1 MNLKTLIPAL
11 EWIGSYKPRYL
22 TSDLMAGLIIAVM
35 LVPQGMAYALLAGL
49 PPVVGL
55 YASTIPLF
63 AYALFG
69 SSKQL
74 AVGPVAISSLIT
86 LSGVSALAQQG
97 SAEFIGLAALLA
109 LMVGGIQLLLGV
121 VRAGFLTNF
130 ISHAVISG
138 FTSAAAI
145 IIALSQLQHLLGIG
159 LEGGNVFQTIW
170 EALNRIG
177 ETNLVTLTVGGVSI
191 ATLYLLG
198 RFAKRFPA
206 AILVVV
212 LSTLAVYLFRLNEYG
227 VNIVAE
233 VPSGLPSFALPAFSV
248 EAIGALVPI
257 ALTVSFVNFMESIAV
272 AKAIASKEK
281 YKIDANREL
290 IGLGFANIV
299 GGFFRAYPVA
309 GAFSRTAVNH
319 QAGAKTQLASVITAL
334 LIIIT
339 LLFLTPLFYY
349 LPNAVLA
356 AIVMVAVLGLVDIG
370 EPIHLFQLKPIDGWT
385 LVTTF
390 TATLVLGVVPGLL
403 IGVGFSLLVFVGRS
417 AYPHTAELGRLEKE
431 GVYLELDRYPE
442 AQTFDKVFIARM
454 DASLYFANM
463 SYFETLINDAV
474 ADRPNLDHIVLDFSP
489 VNDMDAVALE
499 TLENE
504 METLAG
510 QNITVHIAEMKG
522 PVRDLAEKAGW
533 FERYGERVA
542 YLKLEDALVDIG
554 VIPDAVDTRKS
565 RAAPK

>member
-1 MNLKTLIPAL
+1 MNLKTWIPAL

-109 LMVGGIQLLLGV
+109 AHGRGIQLLLGV

-170 EALNRIG
+170 EALTRIG
-177 ETNLVTLTVGGVSI
+177 ETNLVTLAIGGVSI

-212 LSTLAVYLFRLNEYG
+212 LSTLAVYLFRLDTYG

-233 VPSGLPSFALPAFSV
+233 VPSGLPSFALPAFS
-248 EAIGALVPI
+248 AQALGALVPI

-299 GGFFRAYPVA
+299 GGFFRAYPV
-309 GAFSRTAVNH
+309 R
-319 QAGAKTQLASVITAL
+319 
-334 LIIIT
+334 
-339 LLFLTPLFYY
+339 
-349 LPNAVLA
+349 
-356 AIVMVAVLGLVDIG
+356 
-370 EPIHLFQLKPIDGWT
+370 
-385 LVTTF
+385 
-390 TATLVLGVVPGLL
+390 
-403 IGVGFSLLVFVGRS
+403 GRS
-417 AYPHTAELGRLEKE
+417 RGPQSTTKR
-431 GVYLELDRYPE
+431 
-442 AQTFDKVFIARM
+442 ARKR
-454 DASLYFANM
+454 S
-463 SYFETLINDAV
+463 
-474 ADRPNLDHIVLDFSP
+474 SP
-489 VNDMDAVALE
+489 
-499 TLENE
+499 
-504 METLAG
+504 
-510 QNITVHIAEMKG
+510 
-522 PVRDLAEKAGW
+522 RS
-533 FERYGERVA
+533 
-542 YLKLEDALVDIG
+542 
-554 VIPDAVDTRKS
+554 S
-565 RAAPK
+565 RRCSSSSRCSF

>member
-1 MNLKTLIPAL
+1 MGWLSNYDPRTLPA
-11 EWIGSYKPRYL
+11 
-22 TSDLMAGLIIAVM
+22 DLIAGLIIAVM
-35 LVPQGMAYALLAGL
+35 LVPQAMAYALLAGL

-55 YASTIPLF
+55 YASTLPLF
-63 AYALFG
+63 AYALVG
-69 SSKQL
+69 SSRQL

-86 LSGVSALAQQG
+86 LSGVSALAPQG
-97 SAEFIGLAALLA
+97 TAEFVALAALLA

-145 IIALSQLQHLLGIG
+145 IIALSQLRHLLGVDLG
-159 LEGGNVFQTIW
+159 RGNVFQTLW
-170 EALNRIG
+170 EALRRLG
-177 ETNLVTLTVGGVSI
+177 ETNLVTFAVGALSI
-191 ATLYLLG
+191 LVLFLLG
-198 RFAKRFPA
+198 RYAKRFPA

-212 LSTLAVYLFRLNEYG
+212 LSTLAVYLLRLDRFG
-227 VNIVAE
+227 VNIVAD
-233 VPSGLPSFALPAFSV
+233 VPSGLPSFALPNASL
-248 EAIGALVPI
+248 ETLGALLPI
-257 ALTVSFVNFMESIAV
+257 ALTISFVNFMESIAV

-281 YKIDANREL
+281 YKVDANREL
-290 IGLGFANIV
+290 VGLGLANIV
-299 GGFFRAYPVA
+299 AGLFRGYTVA

-370 EPIHLFQLKPIDGWT
+370 EPLHLFQLKPIDGWT
-385 LVTTF
+385 LVITF

-403 IGVGFSLLVFVGRS
+403 IGIGFSLVLFVWRS
-417 AYPHTAELGRLEKE
+417 ANPYTAELGHLTEQ
-431 GVYLELDRYPE
+431 GVFLDIKRHPE
-442 AQTFDKVFIARM
+442 AQTFKNVFMARM

-463 SYFETLINDAV
+463 SYLETLINDAV
-474 ADRPNLDHIVLDFSP
+474 AERPDLDHIILDFSS

-504 METLAG
+504 MDTLAE
-510 QNITVHIAEMKG
+510 QDITVHIAEMRG

-533 FERYGERVA
+533 FDTYGDRVT
-542 YLKLEDALVDIG
+542 YLKLSDALKQIG
-554 VIPDAVDTRKS
+554 AIPDDTQPRPG
-565 RAAPK
+565 RAALT